1 METTQ
6 IETKTRKLHSDGTYD
21 PNHEFIQ
28 PYYLETLREKEYL
41 EIQEYISNLSDSDY
55 KFSRSTE
62 FSHYDG
68 YGNKTVDKYRSCRI
82 YYPEDDT
89 ILPNIGRDYF
99 LSLNNKFW
107 KYDLVYD
114 CFEFQL
120 IKYDIGG
127 NYNWHCDYGTAKR
140 PGLIRKLSM
149 SIQLT
154 PPEEYHGGELQVVNY
169 GNHTV
174 TIPNTLGTVVVF
186 DSKLPHK
193 VWPVVWGQ
201 RLSLVGWANGPRFR

>member
-1 METTQ
+1 METTE

-41 EIQEYISNLSDSDY
+41 EIREYISNLSDSDY

-68 YGNKTVDKYRSCRI
+68 YDDKIIEKYRSCRI
-82 YYPEDDT
+82 HYPEDDT